1 MHRGVDKYLL
11 YPTKFTGRSRIYP
24 TKFSRRSRSGRFASQ
39 RGVTLIV
46 VMGICLCMVVIA
58 LYFSDSMLMEYRAS
72 DYNSEGREAAQAIEG
87 TRRYIGYVLKSSDT
101 PGYLPDPASY
111 ENEAVKVNN
120 ATYWIIGRGDENTD
134 GKTLTF
140 GLVSEASKLNLNTAT
155 LEMLE
160 ALPGMSAELAA
171 SIIDWRDPDS
181 DPTPNG
187 VESNYYLSLGTPYN
201 CKNAPFETAEEL
213 RAVMGGNRDVLY
225 GEDLNQN
232 GILDANENDGDTLNP
247 PDNADGILDPGLL
260 EYVTVYSREP
270 NKRAD
275 GSARINITTQRPP
288 RELMDFL
295 QQTLGS
301 DRANQIIGAM
311 GPDLNNIRSTLE
323 FCVRSKMTPAEFAQI
338 SDALTVSSDQ
348 YLRGLVNVNTASAKV
363 LACIPG
369 LDSASAEKLVAA
381 RRDKSSDEMKCL
393 AWVVGI
399 LDENICIQAG
409 PYLTT
414 RSYQFHADI
423 AAVGENGRGYR
434 RDLMTFDTSGG
445 GDPVVVY
452 RKDMSRFGWA
462 LGAELRKKY
471 SGAVN
476 E

>member
-1 MHRGVDKYLL
+1 M
-11 YPTKFTGRSRIYP
+11 KFT
-24 TKFSRRSRSGRFASQ
+24 RRSRSGRFASQ

-101 PGYLPDPASY
+101 PGYMPDPESY

-160 ALPGMSAELAA
+160 ALPGMTAELAA

-181 DPTPNG
+181 DPTANG

-201 CKNAPFETAEEL
+201 CKNAPFETADEL
-213 RAVMGGNRDVLY
+213 RLVMGGDRDVLY
-225 GEDLNQN
+225 SEDLNQN

-247 PDNADGILDPGLL
+247 PDNADGILDAGLL

-275 GSARINITTQRPP
+275 GSARINITTQR
-288 RELMDFL
+288 RELMDYL
-295 QQTLGS
+295 QQTIGS

-369 LDSASAEKLVAA
+369 LDSVLAEKLVAA
-381 RRDKSSDEMKCL
+381 RRDKTSDDLKCL

-399 LDENICIQAG
+399 LDDNTCIQAG

-414 RSYQFHADI
+414 RSYQFRADI

-434 RDLMTFDTSGG
+434 RDLMVFDTSGD
-445 GDPVVVY
+445 GDPVLVY

-462 LGAELRKKY
+462 LGAELRKQY

>member
-1 MHRGVDKYLL
+1 MHRGVDKYIL
-11 YPTKFTGRSRIYP
+11 YPA
-24 TKFSRRSRSGRFASQ
+24 KFSRRSRSGRFASQ

-72 DYNSEGREAAQAIEG
+72 DYNSEGREAAQAIEAA
-87 TRRYIGYVLKSSDT
+87 RRYIGYVLKSSDT
-101 PGYLPDPASY
+101 PGYMPDPASY

-187 VESNYYLSLGTPYN
+187 VEANYYLSLGTPYN

-213 RAVMGGNRDVLY
+213 RLVMGGNRDILY

-275 GSARINITTQRPP
+275 GSARINIRTQR
-288 RELMDFL
+288 RELVDLL
-295 QQTLGS
+295 QQTLGN

-311 GPDLNNIRSTLE
+311 GPDLNNILSPLE
-323 FCVRSKMTPAEFAQI
+323 FCVRSKMTAAEFAQI
-338 SDALTVSSDQ
+338 SDALTVLSDQ
-348 YLRGLVNVNTASAKV
+348 YIGGLVNVNTASAKV

-381 RRDKSSDEMKCL
+381 RRDKSSDELKCL

-399 LDENICIQAG
+399 LDENVCIQAG

-414 RSYQFHADI
+414 RSYQFRADI

-434 RDLMTFDTSGG
+434 RDIMTFDTSGG
-445 GDPVVVY
+445 GDPVLVY

-462 LGAELRKKY
+462 LGAELRKQY

>member
-1 MHRGVDKYLL
+1 MHPGVDKYLF
-11 YPTKFTGRSRIYP
+11 YPVKFTWRSRYG
-24 TKFSRRSRSGRFASQ
+24 KFASQ
-39 RGVTLIV
+39 RGVTLII

-72 DYNSEGREAAQAIEG
+72 DYGSEGRAAEQAIEG
-87 TRRYIGYVLKSSDT
+87 ARRYIGYVLKNSDT
-101 PGYLPDPASY
+101 PGYLPDPESY
-111 ENEAVKVNN
+111 ENEAVTVND

-160 ALPGMSAELAA
+160 ALPGMSAELAT

-181 DPTPNG
+181 DPTSNG
-187 VESNYYLSLGTPYN
+187 AESNYYLLLSTPYN
-201 CKNAPFETAEEL
+201 CKNAPFETIEEL
-213 RAVMGGNRDVLY
+213 RLVMGGDRDVLY

-232 GILDANENDGDTLNP
+232 GILDDNENDGDTLDP
-247 PDNADGILDPGLL
+247 PDNADGVLDPGLL
-260 EYVTVYSREP
+260 EYVTVYSRES

-275 GSARINITTQRPP
+275 GSARINITTQR
-288 RELMDFL
+288 RELMDYL

-301 DRANQIIGAM
+301 DRANQIIGAI
-311 GPDLNNIRSTLE
+311 GPNLNGIHSPLE
-323 FCVRSKMTPAEFAQI
+323 FCVRGKMTAAEFAQV

-348 YLRGLVNVNTASAKV
+348 YLMGLVNVNTASAKV

-369 LDSASAEKLVAA
+369 LDSASAEKLVDA
-381 RRDKSSDEMKCL
+381 RRDKTSDELKCI

-399 LDENICIQAG
+399 LDDNACIQAG

-414 RSYQFHADI
+414 RSYQFRADI

-434 RDLMTFDTSGG
+434 RSLMVFDTSGG
-445 GDPVVVY
+445 GDPVVIY

-462 LGAELRKKY
+462 LGAELHEKY
-471 SGAVN
+471 SGAVS